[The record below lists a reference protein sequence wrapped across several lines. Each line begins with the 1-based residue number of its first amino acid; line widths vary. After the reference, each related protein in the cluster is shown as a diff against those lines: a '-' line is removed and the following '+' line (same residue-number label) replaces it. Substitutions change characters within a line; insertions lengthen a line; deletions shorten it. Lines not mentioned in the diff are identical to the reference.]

1 MDAEALFSQ
10 LEFNTG
16 EFPED
21 ILTEAIDQHGS
32 IIPLLLEELRR
43 AAADPEALLNKD
55 ESYLRHIYAMYLL
68 AQFREAAAYPLLV
81 DFVSTPGEIVSYS
94 GDSDH
99 LFWFYSI
106 TDLPNAMG
114 PIVSL

>member
-1 MDAEALFSQ
+1 VEIKSMDAEALFSQ

-81 DFVSTPGEIVSYS
+81 DFVATPGEIV
-94 GDSDH
+94 
-99 LFWFYSI
+99 
-106 TDLPNAMG
+106 M
-114 PIVSL
+114 

>member
-32 IIPLLLEELRR
+32 IIPLLRMRSIRYRFESEAGVCWELWRW
-43 AAADPEALLNKD
+43 
-55 ESYLRHIYAMYLL
+55 
-68 AQFREAAAYPLLV
+68 
-81 DFVSTPGEIVSYS
+81 VSRVSFSNHSGCEIPGK
-94 GDSDH
+94 
-99 LFWFYSI
+99 
-106 TDLPNAMG
+106 
-114 PIVSL
+114 

>member
-32 IIPLLLEELRR
+32 IIPLLLEELR
-43 AAADPEALLNKD
+43 ELLKPSIQD
-55 ESYLRHIYAMYLL
+55 EQLL
-68 AQFREAAAYPLLV
+68 
-81 DFVSTPGEIVSYS
+81 D
-94 GDSDH
+94 
-99 LFWFYSI
+99 
-106 TDLPNAMG
+106 
-114 PIVSL
+114 